1 MIKLKKMSN
10 MDIIINCDYIVS
22 IEANPDTVITL
33 SNERK
38 LIVKESPEEIVE
50 LTMNYKKK
58 LLNKEID
65 SR

>member
-1 MIKLKKMSN
+1 MIKLKKMNN
-10 MDIIINCDYIVS
+10 MDITINCDYIVS

-33 SNERK
+33 SNDKK
-38 LIVKESPEEIVE
+38 LIVKESPEVIIE